1 MSTSIEYNKAFQ
13 NLIRCKTGADSDK
26 SLYEG
31 LDSNSYMLPFGFA
44 GDYKEALAKE
54 NLFRRYGTV
63 LTCVSAGHIQTVAS
77 TAEAEVVPEGIA
89 FPEDSDS
96 FTKLTFSAYKIA
108 ALAKLNH
115 SFVTDDHFDIDKYLK
130 KDFARRFGRAEE
142 KVLLNG
148 SGDDEPTGLL
158 TSADVGVTALGETA
172 ITGDEVI
179 ALYFSVKPE
188 YRQNSVWLMNDATVL
203 ALRSLK
209 DSTGNYLWRSTDDT
223 IFGKPVVISNFMP
236 DMDTG
241 NSAVAFGDLS
251 YFWLLERKP
260 LSVRI
265 LTEKYIASGMIGF
278 AAHER
283 IDGMLVRDE
292 AVKVI
297 KMAGADGNE

>member
-172 ITGDEVI
+172 ITGDEVVS
-179 ALYFSVKPE
+179 LYFSVKPE
-188 YRQNSVWLMNDATVL
+188 YRQNSVWLINDATAL
-203 ALRSLK
+203 ALRRLK

-223 IFGKPVVISNFMP
+223 FSENLSSFPTSCP
-236 DMDTG
+236 TWTG

-283 IDGMLVRDE
+283 IDGMLVRDD